1 MRHLGLVLLMF
12 VAFSASAAEDRL
24 VLAQGKAPQMAVPAR
39 RAEVCGSQC
48 SATGPN
54 PCVSSCNISCPT
66 GKSAVC
72 MNGETTSGTGAPLC
86 TLQTQCNC
94 Q

>member
-1 MRHLGLVLLMF
+1 MKHLGLVLLF
-12 VAFSASAAEDRL
+12 VAFSAGAVQEDHL
-24 VLAQGKAPQMAVPAR
+24 VLAQGKAPQMVAMPR
-39 RAEVCGSQC
+39 HTEVCGSQC

-54 PCVSSCNISCPT
+54 PCLSTCNISCPT
-66 GKSAVC
+66 GKSAIC
-72 MNGETTSGTGAPLC
+72 MNGETTNGTGAPLC

>member
-1 MRHLGLVLLMF
+1 MKHLGLILLF
-12 VAFSASAAEDRL
+12 VAFSAGAAQDRL
-24 VLAQGKAPQMAVPAR
+24 VLAQGKAPQMVAAAPHHT
-39 RAEVCGSQC
+39 EVCGSQC

-54 PCVSSCNISCPT
+54 PCLSSCNISCPT

>member
-1 MRHLGLVLLMF
+1 MKHLGLLLLF
-12 VAFSASAAEDRL
+12 VAFSAGAAQADRL
-24 VLAQGKAPQMAVPAR
+24 MLAQGKAPQMVAPAR
-39 RAEVCGSQC
+39 HTEVCGSQC

-66 GKSAVC
+66 GKSAIC